1 MLPSLTLARGQ
12 GKLPGF
18 SGGRQHNGNTICPLG
33 VQILSVAKASAAPL
47 HLDGTTTRY
56 HNKAVFAL
64 DAYCLYTK
72 DCIAVPFESTVL
84 RWIVAHPQCFCRYR
98 GMYLSGETKNPASL
112 GYLFAC
118 MPSVDWINI
127 VVLRKPKSI
136 NYHLELLPCRDAY
149 LVSRPLHTGHLLHV

>member
-18 SGGRQHNGNTICPLG
+18 SGGRQHN
-33 VQILSVAKASAAPL
+33 LSPW
-47 HLDGTTTRY
+47 GTNSQCCKGFCCSFAFGRY

>member
-18 SGGRQHNGNTICPLG
+18 SGGRQHN
-33 VQILSVAKASAAPL
+33 LSPW
-47 HLDGTTTRY
+47 GTNSQCCKGFCCSFAFGRY

-72 DCIAVPFESTVL
+72 DCIAVPLVSAAL

-98 GMYLSGETKNPASL
+98 GMYLSGETKTSASL
-112 GYLFAC
+112 GYSYCLYAKHGLDKIGCFAN
-118 MPSVDWINI
+118 PKVSTINWSCYRAEMHI
-127 VVLRKPKSI
+127 L
-136 NYHLELLPCRDAY
+136 
-149 LVSRPLHTGHLLHV
+149 